1 LHYKK
6 DFRLNQQ
13 QKESTMADV
22 TTNTT
27 TNKTTKLPLKVV
39 VEAATIDTTTGQ
51 VTLSNQVDPVH
62 LVAQLISEVQTAN
75 AKAKTLEEKVKALE
89 DAAAQVVTEKL

>member
-1 LHYKK
+1 MS
-6 DFRLNQQ
+6 D
-13 QKESTMADV
+13 A
-22 TTNTT
+22 TT
-27 TNKTTKLPLKVV
+27 TQTTKTTKLPLKVV

-51 VTLSNQVDPVH
+51 VTLSDQVNPIH
-62 LVAQLISEVQTAN
+62 LVAQLISEVQAAN